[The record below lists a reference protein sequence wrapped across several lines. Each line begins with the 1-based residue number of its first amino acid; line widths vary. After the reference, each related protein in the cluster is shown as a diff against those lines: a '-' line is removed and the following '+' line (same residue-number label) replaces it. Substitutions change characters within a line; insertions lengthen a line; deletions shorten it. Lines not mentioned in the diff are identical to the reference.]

1 MTAKRR
7 RFLPWSRVGAWA
19 SIPMVCIVLQTPA
32 FAEYRLA
39 PGDVLELSVAGFSEL
54 RQKSTIGVDGEIVL
68 PLIGSVKAVG
78 RTLPELSQAIR
89 QAYSSAV
96 LQQRVPGGQSE
107 PIVITANEITLQI
120 SEYRPIYLT
129 GDVANPGQQPFRP
142 GMTIRQAITVAGGF
156 GAGRAGLANPRL
168 EAAQVRADMKALWV
182 QLVNDHATVW
192 RINCEL
198 TGNNAPFPDFSMAPL
213 DQEMVRQIRSNV
225 EEQLKTRR
233 DDLSKQKA
241 SIQKTIEQADKRLAL
256 LADQLKNEEAGSQAD
271 AEDFARVSALF
282 EKGNIAVTRLSDA
295 RRTMLFS
302 GTRVLQTTSAIS
314 QLERDREVLR
324 RSLEEADA
332 KKRIALNDEL
342 QQVQSRIA
350 QAQTKL
356 SGLEERFRYIGGSQ
370 TGLSRDLGNEL
381 KISVLRKGATGVERI
396 SSEEDADL
404 LPGDVVEVLLPDDR
418 PQL

>member
-1 MTAKRR
+1 
-7 RFLPWSRVGAWA
+7 
-19 SIPMVCIVLQTPA
+19 MVCIVLQTPA